1 MKKSHKFR
9 TRLHLQKVWNSLKT
23 QAEEKS
29 ANSTLKKGGRRNRSK
44 RVAQSFISKEPASM
58 TTDNYKTLTHFIT
71 CQTNFLDLFRE
82 HFDIPSTA
90 TFPGIC
96 LAGLHTCGDLG
107 PSCLR
112 IYNSSEHI
120 VSVCNI
126 GCCYNMLNEKY
137 DKFTYTRIR
146 RERDERSRS
155 PARCKAEIPLDELN
169 TFGFPMSQ
177 YLDERKVVLGR
188 NARML
193 SCQSIDR
200 TVAQHEHPHNH
211 LFFRALLEVLI
222 EQKFPEYANLIEV
235 GKMKTCTTF
244 AEYARKSS
252 KRNVHINFDSMT
264 DDELNQF
271 HADHIRDEK
280 EMHLFYMLRLSLA
293 AVIETVILLDRLLY
307 MLEMDELHS
316 DGGCNRHSYMVR
328 FFDPVI
334 SPRCYGFVGM
344 KV

>member
-1 MKKSHKFR
+1 M
-9 TRLHLQKVWNSLKT
+9 WNSLRIR
-23 QAEEKS
+23 AEEQI
-29 ANSTLKKGGRRNRSK
+29 ANPTLKKGGRRTRGKQK
-44 RVAQSFISKEPASM
+44 RVALPTDESVAKVTAA
-58 TTDNYKTLTHFIT
+58 TANDNYKTLTHFIT
-71 CQTNFLDLFRE
+71 CQTNFLNLFRE
-82 HFDIPSTA
+82 HFDIPSTVA
-90 TFPGIC
+90 FPGIC

-155 PARCKAEIPLDELN
+155 PARCSADVPLDELN

-177 YLDERKVVLGR
+177 YLDEQKVALGR

-200 TVAQHEHPHNH
+200 IVAHHEKPHNH
-211 LFFRALLEVLI
+211 LFYRALLEVLI
-222 EQKFPEYANLIEV
+222 AQQFPQYKNLIEV
-235 GKMKTCTTF
+235 GKLKTCSTF
-244 AEYARKSS
+244 AEYTRKSS
-252 KRNVHINFDSMT
+252 KRNAHINFDSMT

-271 HADHIRDEK
+271 YADHIHDEK
-280 EMHLFYMLRLSLA
+280 EMHLFYLLRLSLA

-307 MLEMDELHS
+307 LLEMDARHS
-316 DGGCNRHSYMVR
+316 GGECNRHSYMVR
-328 FFDPVI
+328 FFDAVI

-344 KV
+344 KF